1 VLVAEGRTSRL
12 AWAWFGGLV
21 VALVVIMAVGGEVDT
36 RVALG
41 FAAGEAAALGLMAT
55 HAIRP

>member
-1 VLVAEGRTSRL
+1 
-12 AWAWFGGLV
+12 
-21 VALVVIMAVGGEVDT
+21 MAVGGEVDT